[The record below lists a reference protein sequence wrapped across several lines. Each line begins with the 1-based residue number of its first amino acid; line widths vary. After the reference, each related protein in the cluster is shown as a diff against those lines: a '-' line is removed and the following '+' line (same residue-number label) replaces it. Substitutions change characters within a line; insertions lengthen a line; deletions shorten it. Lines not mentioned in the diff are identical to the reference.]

1 MRLLVVGTADAFST
15 ERFGSSAMVEGA
27 QGRVLID
34 CPDMIGAALRKAREA
49 SGWDVDVLSVTDI
62 VLTHLHGDHCNG
74 LESLG
79 FRRWLQREADG
90 HPLPRLHCWGPVADR
105 LWERLAPAMDQ
116 GGRASLATYF
126 ELHRL
131 HADRESLIAGMRV
144 ACRPTGHSVP
154 TTALRLRCGDRVL
167 GWSADT
173 PFDAGLIEWLMDRAD
188 LVVHEVSP
196 GPFHTPVESL
206 NGLPADVRNR
216 LRLIH
221 MPDDFD
227 PACTTIACLQQGQVL
242 EI

>member
-90 HPLPRLHCWGPVADR
+90 HPLPREHGGPCRMITPKLYAWKGTKWIRKIDFLSANQPGFWEQRGYSDTAEPWLEDR
-105 LWERLAPAMDQ
+105 Y
-116 GGRASLATYF
+116 S
-126 ELHRL
+126 
-131 HADRESLIAGMRV
+131 
-144 ACRPTGHSVP
+144 
-154 TTALRLRCGDRVL
+154 
-167 GWSADT
+167 
-173 PFDAGLIEWLMDRAD
+173 
-188 LVVHEVSP
+188 
-196 GPFHTPVESL
+196 
-206 NGLPADVRNR
+206 
-216 LRLIH
+216 
-221 MPDDFD
+221 
-227 PACTTIACLQQGQVL
+227 
-242 EI
+242 